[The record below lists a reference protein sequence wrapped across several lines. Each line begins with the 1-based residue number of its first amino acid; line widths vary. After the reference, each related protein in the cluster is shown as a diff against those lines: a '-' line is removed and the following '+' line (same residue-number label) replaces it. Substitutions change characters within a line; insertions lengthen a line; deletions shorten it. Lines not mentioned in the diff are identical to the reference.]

1 MPWGL
6 SRGIEL
12 FWVKAVC
19 FAGKYDQA
27 IADFNKAV
35 GLDPS
40 SANYYNWGLTYA
52 EKGEYDKAIADLEIC
67 ITLSRDPSL
76 TEEAKQIMEELQ
88 AQD

>member
-1 MPWGL
+1 MGFKLPIVYNR
-6 SRGIEL
+6 RGIAHAE
-12 FWVKAVC
+12 K
-19 FAGKYDQA
+19 GEHNQA

-35 GLDPS
+35 ELDPS
-40 SANYYNWGLTYA
+40 SANYYYNRGLAYA

-76 TEEAKQIMEELQ
+76 TEEAKGVMEELQ